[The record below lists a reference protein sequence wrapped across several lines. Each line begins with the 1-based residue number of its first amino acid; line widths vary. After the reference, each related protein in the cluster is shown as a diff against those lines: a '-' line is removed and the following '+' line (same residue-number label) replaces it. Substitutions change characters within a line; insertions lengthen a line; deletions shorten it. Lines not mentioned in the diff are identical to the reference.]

1 MPNSCPTSPNS
12 HRVFNPYSQYRPG
25 GSGQVTKAFC
35 FLLCFFLTSIL
46 GDSVLPG
53 SRAGGAEARA
63 GVALEHPQRGGLPNR
78 GWRTLHRA
86 CWAQPSTHPGE
97 IPFDEP
103 RIVCFI
109 LWSQA
114 SSSSNGGSQHLP
126 PPHPPPD
133 PLTSPSRTVRC
144 RTDAIPPPT
153 LTLLCLN

>member
-1 MPNSCPTSPNS
+1 MSDLPELPQGLQPLLSVSA
-12 HRVFNPYSQYRPG
+12 RRLRPG
-25 GSGQVTKAFC
+25 NQS
-35 FLLCFFLTSIL
+35 FLFFTLFFLTPIL
-46 GDSVLPG
+46 GDSILPG
-53 SRAGGAEARA
+53 TRAGGAEARA

-144 RTDAIPPPT
+144 HTDAIPPPT
-153 LTLLCLN
+153 FILLHQSFT